1 MLTGIPNILSG
12 ESLPIGIMDYT
23 NASRTLILSCK
34 RERER
39 ERERGGRERERDAP
53 PAVEDKP
60 AIV

>member
-1 MLTGIPNILSG
+1 MLTGIPNILSR

-23 NASRTLILSCK
+23 NASRTLILSC
-34 RERER
+34 ERER
-39 ERERGGRERERDAP
+39 ESEEGERERDAP